1 MIIVVEGIS
10 AAGKS
15 TYAQRFGADHWVPE
29 FETSGSEPGR
39 GTPIEEHARFWLE
52 HNIRRFARAVEVEAR
67 HGFAIC
73 DTEPLKCHF
82 DWCCARAGQVS
93 MDLFDA
99 AIPLIRQAI
108 MEQRIGFGDRYLVKK
123 IAPEIA
129 RAQKEGDPTR
139 SRRNF
144 DKHLA
149 LQPHLIDWF
158 ETLSDVLP
166 GRVAFAFP
174 DQNQLEHEL
183 KTKAP
188 EANPRRFDVS
198 VFDALIERLPK

>member
-1 MIIVVEGIS
+1 
-10 AAGKS
+10 
-15 TYAQRFGADHWVPE
+15 
-29 FETSGSEPGR
+29 
-39 GTPIEEHARFWLE
+39 
-52 HNIRRFARAVEVEAR
+52 
-67 HGFAIC
+67 
-73 DTEPLKCHF
+73 
-82 DWCCARAGQVS
+82 

-129 RAQKEGDPTR
+129 LAQKEGDPTR

-158 ETLSDVLP
+158 EALSGVLP
-166 GRVAFAFP
+166 GRVVFAFP
-174 DQNQLEHEL
+174 DQQQLEQEIKA
-183 KTKAP
+183 KTP
-188 EANPRRFDVS
+188 EVNPRRFDVS